1 MKLSHT
7 LAALAFAAAVATAL
21 SAIAADAP
29 IKSAATAPAGDHPDP
44 SLVEKGKAL
53 YATHCIHCHG
63 VNMVTPGTV
72 AFDLRQ
78 FPHNDKARFVNSVT
92 HGKNAPMGRCADAAG
107 DRRALGVCPHRRE
120 IVMTRGKTI
129 LGIAGFAF
137 ALALAPPAR
146 AADPL
151 TICLDE
157 DIPIYSVHH
166 GQESKGF
173 DVAVA
178 QAVAKRLDR
187 ALKIQW

>member
-44 SLVEKGKAL
+44 GLVEKGKAL

-92 HGKNAPMGRCADAAG
+92 HGKNGRMPPWG
-107 DRRALGVCPHRRE
+107 DVLTPQE
-120 IVMTRGKTI
+120 IDELWAYVLTGGK
-129 LGIAGFAF
+129 
-137 ALALAPPAR
+137 
-146 AADPL
+146 
-151 TICLDE
+151 
-157 DIPIYSVHH
+157 S
-166 GQESKGF
+166 
-173 DVAVA
+173 
-178 QAVAKRLDR
+178 
-187 ALKIQW
+187 